1 MTVLDSHPAFQSV
14 ISTSTGGVQL

>member
-1 MTVLDSHPAFQSV
+1 MTVIDSHPAFQSV